1 MVYLSVDEKAAT
13 LVANKVLEMVLVTV
27 DARDA

>member
-13 LVANKVLEMVLVTV
+13 LVAYMVLEMVLVTV